1 MHFEYD
7 KLRIEPGRVGLVID
21 AADRDSFLYALPV
34 SDVME
39 RLFGMVGYEAK
50 FSSAGL
56 IVRQL
61 IARVGELQ
69 GAKVFKIPGVR
80 RLLRAHGPRASFTKK
95 GALQLIGGK
104 DPQSP
109 EAKFSDHE
117 YLYIEPRPREITKLQ
132 PEAVFGYLVEKG
144 LFRIGAELN
153 CPSCRLTSW
162 TALDTLKQR
171 VVCELCGHEHD
182 ATRQL
187 VKGEWHY
194 RRSGVLGAE
203 RNAQGAVPVA
213 LTLQQ
218 LETTLR
224 GRDHDIYSPSLNL
237 QPKAGV
243 DLPTCEVD
251 FVWVIPRT
259 YAGNTAILLGEC
271 KDQGPVRLDEFE
283 RDVENLRRV
292 ADALP
297 RQRFETYI
305 VLSRLAPFSPEEIQR
320 ARVLNDKSQRRAI
333 LLTARELE
341 PYMIY
346 ERTKLE
352 FKNIRGYGGTPGD
365 LAETT
370 AEIYFKDTAP

>member
-1 MHFEYD
+1 
-7 KLRIEPGRVGLVID
+7 
-21 AADRDSFLYALPV
+21 
-34 SDVME
+34 
-39 RLFGMVGYEAK
+39 MVGYEAK
-50 FSSAGL
+50 LSSAGL

-61 IARVGELQ
+61 IARVGGLQ
-69 GAKVFKIPGVR
+69 GARVFKIPGVR
-80 RLLRAHGPRASFTKK
+80 RLLRTHGPTASFTKN
-95 GALQLIGGK
+95 GAVQLIGGK
-104 DPQSP
+104 DPQNP

-117 YLYIEPRPREITKLQ
+117 RLYIEPRPREITKLH

-194 RRSGVLGAE
+194 RRSGVMGAE

-224 GRDHDIYSPSLNL
+224 GLDGTIYSPSLNL

-251 FVWVIPRT
+251 FVWIVPRT
-259 YAGNTAILLGEC
+259 YAGKKTAVLLGEC
-271 KDQGPVRLDEFE
+271 KDQGPVKLDDFE
-283 RDVENLRRV
+283 RDVENLRRA

-297 RQRFETYI
+297 RQRFEAFV
-305 VLSRLAPFSPEEIQR
+305 VLSKLAPFTPEEIQR
-320 ARVLNDKSQRRAI
+320 ASVLNDKYQRRAI

-352 FKNIRGYGGTPGD
+352 FKSIRGYGSTPED

-370 AEIYFKDTAP
+370 AEIYFKGTSL